1 MSLKSDKQTLK
12 VSPDRLISIELILIM
27 ISLIMTNRFFVFTDI
42 VKTQMILSQKAVDL
56 ENYLRIKYNSVL
68 NNCLLIII
76 N

>member
-12 VSPDRLISIELILIM
+12 VSPNRLISIELILIM